1 LGSRVENFGA
11 NAAETGTE
19 MNENLILGNLAADIG
34 AWCALICFL
43 ASLLLRLIPT
53 PLRFHWRW
61 YRCFYSV
68 VRWLALNNGW
78 KVRR

>member
-1 LGSRVENFGA
+1 MN
-11 NAAETGTE
+11 GTL
-19 MNENLILGNLAADIG
+19 MLGNVAADIG

-43 ASLLLRLIPT
+43 ASALLRLIPT
-53 PLRFHWRW
+53 PLRFQKRW
-61 YRCFYSV
+61 YRHFYNV